1 MLERVLELKNREKK
15 KLTYVEL
22 IHFQIIGIIILLILV
37 IILSVIYYLL
47 VNYKVENVYVTGNQ
61 HYTAEQIKQIVEKGR
76 YGDNSIVLS
85 LKYSNKSVTGIPF
98 IEKMDVDVVDKN
110 TVKIT
115 VYEKTLAGYVEYL
128 GKYMYFD
135 KDGVIVESSD
145 MKTEGI
151 PLVTGLEFD
160 HFVMYEVLPIEDENI
175 FQNILNITQMLNKY
189 GIEPD
194 KIHFD
199 AGNNMKL
206 YFDNVR
212 VDIGDD
218 SLLEEKIQR
227 IDAIIP
233 KLEGASGVLQM
244 NNYSENSQ
252 NITFIRD
259 KK

>member
-1 MLERVLELKNREKK
+1 MSSNNKK
-15 KLTYVEL
+15 KITYSQL
-22 IHFQIIGIIILLILV
+22 IHYQIIAIVVLSVIT
-37 IILSVIYYLL
+37 IILSVAYYLL
-47 VNYKVENVYVTGNQ
+47 VNYKIENVYVTGNQ
-61 HYTAEQIKQIVEKGR
+61 HYTAEQIKDIVEKGR
-76 YGDNSIVLS
+76 YGDNSIVVS
-85 LKYSNKSVTGIPF
+85 LKYSDKSVTGIPF
-98 IEKMDVDVVDKN
+98 VEKMDVDVVDKN
-110 TVKIT
+110 TIKIT

-151 PLVTGLEFD
+151 PLVTGLSFD
-160 HFVMYEVLPIEDENI
+160 HFVMYEVLPVEDETI

-199 AGNNMKL
+199 EKNRMKL

-233 KLEGASGVLQM
+233 QLEGASGILQM
-244 NNYSENSQ
+244 SNYSEDSQ
-252 NITFIRD
+252 NITFIKD
-259 KK
+259 KND